1 MTINL
6 SEDAVHALNRSAAAA
21 AREGAEAVTPR
32 HVLAGV
38 LSERDPALLNVLA
51 SLGLK
56 TGDLPPD
63 LLDLPSTYEGHLPFT
78 PESHAVLAAAV
89 ESAAE
94 ESERAGRSA
103 ATTSA
108 HLLLGVARAADPQS
122 SEELARWGLREKA
135 LASALEA
142 SGTNQP
148 AASDGS

>member
-21 AREGAEAVTPR
+21 AREGAEAVTPH

-38 LSERDPALLNVLA
+38 LSERDPALLEVLA
-51 SLGLK
+51 GLGLE
-56 TGDLPPD
+56 TDDLPPD
-63 LLDLPSTYEGHLPFT
+63 LLDLPSTYEGHLPFA

-89 ESAAE
+89 ESAA
-94 ESERAGRSA
+94 AGGPT

-122 SEELARWGLREKA
+122 AKVLARWGLQADA
-135 LASALEA
+135 LARAL
-142 SGTNQP
+142 
-148 AASDGS
+148 AADGC